1 MYDLQLRYDLLRF
14 GIDTIYMRLT
24 RYTNVVQQMIFYLIK
39 YALTKID
46 LMKKKWGQTKKWLLN
61 KLVF

>member
-24 RYTNVVQQMIFYLIK
+24 RYTNVVQQTIFYLIK